1 MYDKLGGGIVFGAE
15 GFCWPKASLENQ
27 YPEVQHG
34 NRLALSLFLSF
45 FLFLSLSFSLSRS
58 HYLFLSLTLS
68 FSLTLFI
75 SLYLYLSDIS
85 FL

>member
-34 NRLALSLFLSF
+34 NRLALSFFLSF
-45 FLFLSLSFSLSRS
+45 FFSSRSLSLFLALTISFSLSLSLFLSLS
-58 HYLFLSLTLS
+58 LSL
-68 FSLTLFI
+68 
-75 SLYLYLSDIS
+75 
-85 FL
+85 